1 MTKDFELAI
10 DNVRFFYENSFALPK
25 SANHEAVKSI
35 HLLSLLS
42 SHRNEEFYTKLE
54 NLVPSELENDL
65 IRYVL
70 RLNDAIEEGNYRRV
84 FILKKEQP
92 LEYFAPF
99 LERIEDTV
107 RIELAKSAEKA
118 YSVLPISQAIQIFQ
132 VENEQ
137 QLRKFINDFTSEL
150 DEPLVNWTLEGGS
163 LIFEKINKQTVKFNS
178 EELIKTALLYSDE
191 LEKIA

>member
-1 MTKDFELAI
+1 M
-10 DNVRFFYENSFALPK
+10 
-25 SANHEAVKSI
+25 
-35 HLLSLLS
+35 
-42 SHRNEEFYTKLE
+42 
-54 NLVPSELENDL
+54 
-65 IRYVL
+65 L